1 MNDKNRHPSRKQMLD
16 AIEAGRVPFKTH
28 LAQCSDCQEFFELL
42 STYASGDDAP
52 LIGSTSEA
60 VARYSSISVGTN
72 IRATAILLRGQLTT
86 DSWSQVPSV
95 QLRDIGVGMERR
107 LKLEANGIVL
117 EIAAERQRD
126 GWEFVARIYEDNEVT
141 SEFALKV
148 GNKKYMAGSDGFY
161 HWSSRRPPG
170 TFRLLSDALKV
181 EFEKVSWLT
190 AVTN

>member
-1 MNDKNRHPSRKQMLD
+1 MNDKSRHPSRKQMLD
-16 AIEAGRVPFKTH
+16 AIETGRVPFQAH
-28 LAQCSDCQEFFELL
+28 LKQCADCRDFYELL
-42 STYASGDDAP
+42 STYASTGGAP

-60 VARYSSISVGTN
+60 VARYSSISAGRKT
-72 IRATAILLRGQLTT
+72 RAVPILLRGRLIS

-95 QLRDIGVGMERR
+95 QLRDVGVGMERR

-117 EIAAERQRD
+117 DIAAERQRD
-126 GWEFVARIYEDNEVT
+126 GWEFVARIYDNNEVT

-148 GNKKYMAGSDGFY
+148 GRQKYMAGSDGFY

-170 TFRLLSDALKV
+170 VFRLLSKALKV